1 MSEVGDR
8 LDYLVAHH
16 GGKAEAFLRRIAAR
30 HQRLGFGN
38 LAANKQKLHRWKTG
52 TRPDRHTQFAL
63 ADLLD
68 VPRHDVVELGWPA
81 WLHRAVPDVL
91 LAPRRATPTALK
103 ARRKAGE
110 TETVERRRFM
120 ITAAAGG
127 MALALAPVAPA
138 AASTGRRVGDGLA
151 ALHEQRLIVL
161 RHLDDQ
167 VGSGRVYNAAVNE
180 FDMIAGALRTTSYS
194 EATGRRLLAAA
205 ADAQRAAG
213 WTAYD
218 SGHPDRAEAHFAD
231 AAEDALASRDP
242 EVLAAT
248 LAFWAIKLYS
258 TGSPQE
264 AASLVEAAKVH
275 GRATGSARMLAMLH
289 ARACRAHARAGDLRA
304 SDREANAALDAYS
317 NAIPLAEDLS
327 SLYWVNLGEIYQLLG
342 SSALNLGKPARAL
355 DHFQQAA
362 TAGLAELQESYDG
375 DSFPR
380 GAAIYE
386 ARTAEAHLE
395 LDAVEQAVA
404 VAHLAVEHMGGVN
417 SARGS
422 TALADLRTKLRA
434 HRAVPEV
441 RDFLEFTA

>member
-52 TRPDRHTQFAL
+52 TRPDRPTQFAL

-68 VPRHDVVELGWPA
+68 VPRHDVVELGWPT
-81 WLHRAVPDVL
+81 WLHRAVPDAL
-91 LAPRRATPTALK
+91 LAPHRATPTALM
-103 ARRKAGE
+103 ARRKAGK
-110 TETVERRRFM
+110 TVERRRFM
-120 ITAAAGG
+120 ITAAASG
-127 MALALAPVAPA
+127 MALALAPVVPA
-138 AASTGRRVGDGLA
+138 TATSTGRRVGDDLA
-151 ALHEQRLIVL
+151 ALHEQRLVVL
-161 RHLDDQ
+161 RHLDDK
-167 VGSGRVYNAAVNE
+167 VGSGHVYNAAVNE
-180 FDMIAGALRTTSYS
+180 FDMIAEALRTTSYS

-218 SGHPDRAEAHFAD
+218 SGHSDRAEGHFAD

-242 EVLAAT
+242 EVLATT
-248 LAFWAIKLYS
+248 LSFWAIKLYS

-304 SDREANAALDAYS
+304 SDREANAALDTYS
-317 NAIPLAEDLS
+317 NAIPLAEDLP

-342 SSALNLGKPARAL
+342 SSALNLGYPARAL

-386 ARTAEAHLE
+386 ARAAEAHLE

-422 TALADLRTKLRA
+422 TALADLRTKLRV
-434 HRAVPEV
+434 HRGVPEV
-441 RDFLEFTA
+441 RNFLEFTA